1 MKPVSIFLLILFTFS
16 QFGFSNP
23 ALNTVNSINKP
34 SDANSDFET
43 LSENFVNEYLNVNPE
58 SAVYLGLHQYDGK
71 TSDYSIEGFIKQ
83 ADWLRNYKIKLESIS
98 PASLSSKN
106 YFNYRLL
113 TNEINKQLYGL
124 EDREFYRKNP
134 MTYAGAIDVNI
145 YISRDF
151 APIEDRIKS
160 IISIEKNAPKV
171 FAAARQ
177 NLKPVVP
184 KPYVELAIRIA
195 KGSADFLGSDLKVAL
210 KDVKND
216 ALMKEFNTANDN
228 AIKELKSYAD
238 YLEKEKLPNADNN
251 YAIGKELYQKMLA
264 GEMVYYT
271 PEQIL
276 EIGMKH
282 LKEEQQKFAEIAA
295 KIDPSKK
302 PIDVFKE
309 LQKEHPTAENLIPD
323 TKKNLDAI
331 RQYLIDK
338 KIVSLPSDVKAL
350 VKETPQY
357 ARATSFA
364 SMDTPGPFEKSTQA
378 YYYVTPVENSWDD
391 KQKEEWLTAFNYYT
405 TDVVSIHEAYPGH
418 YVQFLHVNASDATK
432 LQKIF
437 GSYAFSE
444 GWAHYTEQMMIE
456 EGFGKDKGEMAALK
470 YHLAQLD
477 ESLLRYCRL
486 CVSIKMH
493 TQGMTVEE
501 GAQFFMDNCYYEK
514 QPAHSEAMRGTNDPG
529 YLNYNMGKL
538 MIYKLRGD
546 YAKQE
551 GSNYSLQKFH
561 DEMLKHG
568 SPPVPLLREI
578 MLKDRSIWS
587 EIL

>member
-1 MKPVSIFLLILFTFS
+1 MKSLSIILFSLFTFL
-16 QFGFSNP
+16 QLGFN
-23 ALNTVNSINKP
+23 NSTPDKI
-34 SDANSDFET
+34 SDANSDFEA
-43 LSENFVNEYLNVNPE
+43 LSENFITVYLETNPE

-71 TSDYSIEGFIKQ
+71 TSDYSLEGFIKQ
-83 ADWLRNYKIKLESIS
+83 TNVLKEYKSKLETIN
-98 PASLSSKN
+98 PADLTPKN
-106 YFNYRLL
+106 YFNYKLL
-113 TNEINKQLYGL
+113 ANEINKQIFGL
-124 EDREFYRKNP
+124 EDREFYKKNP
-134 MTYAGAIDVNI
+134 MSYAGAIDVNI

-151 APIEDRIKS
+151 APIEERVRS
-160 IISIEKNAPKV
+160 IINIEKNAPSI

-177 NLKPVVP
+177 NLKPLLP
-184 KPYVELAIRIA
+184 KPQVELAIRIA
-195 KGSADFLGSDLKVAL
+195 RGSADFLGSDLKVAL
-210 KDVKND
+210 QDVKNE
-216 ALMKEFNTANDN
+216 ALMKEFNEVNER
-228 AIKELKSYAD
+228 AIKELRDYAD
-238 YLEKEKLPNADNN
+238 YLEKEKLPKADNN

-282 LKEEQQKFAEIAA
+282 LKEEQVRFAEVAA
-295 KIDPSKK
+295 KIDPTKK

-309 LQKEHPTAENLIPD
+309 IQKEHPTAEGLIPD
-323 TKKNLDAI
+323 TRKNLDAI

-378 YYYVTPVENSWDD
+378 YYYVTPVENSWDE

-444 GWAHYTEQMMIE
+444 GWAHYCEQMMLD
-456 EGFGKDKGEMAALK
+456 EGFAKDKGELTFLK
-470 YHLAQLD
+470 YRLAQLD

-486 CVSIKMH
+486 CVSIMMH
-493 TQGMTVEE
+493 TQGMTVDE
-501 GAQFFMDNCYYEK
+501 ATKFFMDNCYYEK

-529 YLNYNMGKL
+529 YLNYTLGKL
-538 MIYKLRGD
+538 MIFKLRDD
-546 YAKQE
+546 YKKQE
-551 GSNYSLQKFH
+551 GINYSLQKFH

-578 MLKDRSIWS
+578 MLKDKSIHK

>member
-1 MKPVSIFLLILFTFS
+1 MKTLYVFLSLVVIFFYT
-16 QFGFSNP
+16 GFQSLP
-23 ALNTVNSINKP
+23 SA

-43 LSENFVNEYLNVNPE
+43 LSDKFINEYLDVNPE
-58 SAVYLGLHQYDGK
+58 GAVYLGLHQYDGK
-71 TSDYSIEGFIKQ
+71 TSDYSMEGFIKQ
-83 ADWLRNYKIKLESIS
+83 ANWLKEYKSRLEKINPSDLNSKNNFNYK
-98 PASLSSKN
+98 
-106 YFNYRLL
+106 LL
-113 TNEINKQLYGL
+113 VNEINKQIFGL
-124 EDREFYRKNP
+124 EDREFFRKNP
-134 MTYAGAIDVNI
+134 MTYAGAVDVNI

-151 APIEDRIKS
+151 APIEERIKS
-160 IISIEKNAPKV
+160 IIKIEKNAPNV

-177 NLKPVVP
+177 NLKPVLP
-184 KPYVELAIRIA
+184 KPYIELAISIA

-216 ALMKEFNTANDN
+216 ALMKEFNDVNDN
-228 AIKELKSYAD
+228 AIKELKEYAS
-238 YLEKEKLPNADNN
+238 YLEKEKLPKADNS
-251 YAIGKELYQKMLA
+251 YAIGKEQYRKMLT
-264 GEMVYYT
+264 GEMVSYT

-276 EIGMKH
+276 EIGLKH
-282 LKEEQQKFAEIAA
+282 LKEEQQRFEEVAK
-295 KIDPSKK
+295 KIDPTKK
-302 PIDVFKE
+302 AIDVFKE
-309 LQKEHPTAENLIPD
+309 IQIEHPTAENLIPD
-323 TKKNLDAI
+323 TRKNLDAI

-338 KIVSLPSDVKAL
+338 KIVSMPSDVKAL

-378 YYYVTPVENSWDD
+378 YYYVTPVESSWDD
-391 KQKEEWLTAFNYYT
+391 KQKNEWLTAFNYYT

-444 GWAHYTEQMMIE
+444 GWAHYCEQMMLD
-456 EGFGKDKGEMAALK
+456 EGFGKDKGELTALK
-470 YHLAQLD
+470 YRLAQLD

-486 CVSIKMH
+486 YVSIKMH
-493 TQGMTVEE
+493 TQGMTVDE
-501 GAQFFMDNCYYEK
+501 GTQFFMDNCYYEK
-514 QPAHSEAMRGTNDPG
+514 QPARSEAMRGTNDPG
-529 YLNYNMGKL
+529 YLNYTLGKL
-538 MIYKLRGD
+538 MIFKLRDD

-551 GSNYSLQKFH
+551 GNGYSLQKFH

-568 SPPVPLLREI
+568 SPPIPLLREI
-578 MLKDRSIWS
+578 MLKDRNIWS

>member
-1 MKPVSIFLLILFTFS
+1 MKLFTLILFSVLIFFTM
-16 QFGFSNP
+16 GFSS
-23 ALNTVNSINKP
+23 LP
-34 SDANSDFET
+34 SQADTEFES
-43 LSENFVNEYLNVNPE
+43 LSGNFLNEYLQTNPE
-58 SAVYLGLHQYDGK
+58 TAVYLGLHEYDGK
-71 TSDYSIEGFIKQ
+71 VSDYSMQGFIKQ
-83 ADWLRNYKIKLESIS
+83 TEWLKSYKTKLENIN
-98 PASLSSKN
+98 PAELNSAN
-106 YFNYRLL
+106 YVNYRLL
-113 TNEINKQLYGL
+113 ANEINKQIFGL
-124 EDREFYRKNP
+124 EDRQSYKRNP

-151 APIEDRIKS
+151 APIEEKVRS
-160 IISIEKNAPKV
+160 IINIEKNAPVV
-171 FAAARQ
+171 FKAARE
-177 NLKPVVP
+177 NLNEVLP
-184 KPYVELAIRIA
+184 KPYIELAMSIA

-210 KDVKND
+210 REVKNE
-216 ALMKEFNTANDN
+216 ALMKEFNDANDK
-228 AIKELKSYAD
+228 AISELKNYAD
-238 YLEKEKLPNADNN
+238 YLEKEKLPKADNN

-264 GEMVYYT
+264 GEMVNYT

-276 EIGMKH
+276 EIGMTH
-282 LKEEQQKFAEIAA
+282 LKQEQKRFEEVAK

-302 PIDVFKE
+302 AIDVFKD
-309 LQKEHPTAENLIPD
+309 LQKEHPTAENLLPD
-323 TKKNLDAI
+323 TKRNLDAI
-331 RQYLIDK
+331 RQFLVDK
-338 KIVSLPSDVKAL
+338 KIVTLPSEVKAI

-378 YYYVTPVENSWDD
+378 YYYVTPVENSWSE

-418 YVQFLHVNASDATK
+418 YVQFLHVNASDASK

-444 GWAHYTEQMMIE
+444 GWAHYCEQMLLD
-456 EGFGKDKGEMAALK
+456 EGFGNNKGELPALK
-470 YHLAQLD
+470 YRLAQLD

-501 GAQFFMDNCYYEK
+501 GTKFFMDNCYYEK

-529 YLNYNMGKL
+529 YLNYTLGKL
-538 MIYKLRGD
+538 MIFKLRDD
-546 YAKQE
+546 YQKQE
-551 GSNYSLQKFH
+551 GNNYSLQKFH

-568 SPPVPLLREI
+568 SPPLPLLREI
-578 MLKDRSIWS
+578 ILKDKNIWS

>member
-1 MKPVSIFLLILFTFS
+1 MKLFTLILLPVLIFFTT
-16 QFGFSNP
+16 GFSSLHSQ
-23 ALNTVNSINKP
+23 ADTE
-34 SDANSDFET
+34 FES
-43 LSENFVNEYLNVNPE
+43 LSGNFLNEYLQTNPE
-58 SAVYLGLHQYDGK
+58 TAVYLGLHEYDGK
-71 TSDYSIEGFIKQ
+71 VSDYSMQGFTKQ
-83 ADWLRNYKIKLESIS
+83 TEWLKSYKAKLENIN
-98 PASLSSKN
+98 PAELNSAN
-106 YFNYRLL
+106 YVNYRLL
-113 TNEINKQLYGL
+113 SNEINKQIFGL
-124 EDREFYRKNP
+124 EDRQSYKRNP

-151 APIEDRIKS
+151 APIEERVRS
-160 IISIEKNAPKV
+160 IINIEKNAPVV
-171 FAAARQ
+171 FKAARE
-177 NLKPVVP
+177 NLNEVLP
-184 KPYVELAIRIA
+184 KPYIELAMSIA

-210 KDVKND
+210 QEVKNE
-216 ALMKEFNTANDN
+216 ALMKEFNDANDK
-228 AIKELKSYAD
+228 AISELKNYAD
-238 YLEKEKLPNADNN
+238 YLEKEKLPKADNN

-264 GEMVYYT
+264 GEMVNYT

-276 EIGMKH
+276 EIGMTH
-282 LKEEQQKFAEIAA
+282 LKQEQKRFEEVAK
-295 KIDPSKK
+295 KIDPTKK
-302 PIDVFKE
+302 AIDVFKD
-309 LQKEHPTAENLIPD
+309 LQKEHPTAENLLSD
-323 TKKNLDAI
+323 TKRNLDAI
-331 RQYLIDK
+331 RQFLIDK
-338 KIVSLPSDVKAL
+338 KIVTLPSEVKAI

-378 YYYVTPVENSWDD
+378 YYYVTPVENSWSE

-418 YVQFLHVNASDATK
+418 YIQFLHVNASDASK

-444 GWAHYTEQMMIE
+444 GWAHYCEQMLLD
-456 EGFGKDKGEMAALK
+456 EGFGNDKGELPALK
-470 YHLAQLD
+470 YRLAQLD

-501 GAQFFMDNCYYEK
+501 GTQFFMDNCYYEK

-529 YLNYNMGKL
+529 YLNYTLGKL
-538 MIYKLRGD
+538 MIFKLRDD
-546 YAKQE
+546 YQKQE

-568 SPPVPLLREI
+568 SPPLPLLREI
-578 MLKDRSIWS
+578 MLKDKNIWS